1 MYPRSSNVFSP
12 SRSWRFTMSIM
23 SIIFIM
29 GAILMVSL
37 LLLVLPT
44 SALERQEPAAGW
56 LARRRSYRANK
67 N

>member
-1 MYPRSSNVFSP
+1 
-12 SRSWRFTMSIM
+12 M

-56 LARRRSYRANK
+56 LDLQKVFLAARSSLQARNSVALDPLFK
-67 N
+67 T